1 MDVVGPVAGGR
12 LPVNGIYDRAIRIR
26 TYSIER
32 DIHYSSTATVLDKSE
47 LEITRFSE
55 GIYQPVEYELA
66 PPNKHYTGYSVVL
79 NTPVPGEYLISWA
92 TSDQCGLL
100 PRSPTGFGVLV
111 AQFELTQ
118 SAAAPTQLGTVS
130 VIKSSYF
137 EGEVPAGTGGHCEPV
152 FEHEKRFDLS
162 LHVALNGTVEPW
174 SRNLANALYV
184 DEQLFYGWSKLKP
197 GQMKY

>member
-1 MDVVGPVAGGR
+1 
-12 LPVNGIYDRAIRIR
+12 
-26 TYSIER
+26 
-32 DIHYSSTATVLDKSE
+32 
-47 LEITRFSE
+47 
-55 GIYQPVEYELA
+55 
-66 PPNKHYTGYSVVL
+66 VL

-197 GQMKY
+197 GQIDQNTFQYDFSVPCENGIRSLSDGIHTAQLASKIDNSQFAEFSSNKVEFEINCTAPDSVPPIPVLDEPEPSGL